1 MTDYKKIACST
12 TSSNTGVDTEYG
24 DFLSDSKCEH
34 TEKVKN
40 NQLEGGSSS
49 SDVSSKEQASKS
61 WRHTCVEQGEGAGSS

>member
-1 MTDYKKIACST
+1 MTDYKKLACST
-12 TSSNTGVDTEYG
+12 NSSDAGVDTEYG
-24 DFLSDSKCEH
+24 DFLLDSKCEH

-61 WRHTCVEQGEGAGSS
+61 WRRTCVEQGGWAVSS